1 MRNANENVSRVIFG
15 TSQICRLVSNRN
27 IQKVLHCAYD
37 CGVRH
42 FDTARMYGFGEA
54 ESKIRSFLKG
64 RRDICEVSTK
74 FGLKFNEPGY
84 FKRKIFLLG
93 RLFKSFFPIAAR
105 STIQT
110 VAPKQYLD
118 FSVDSTRKSVETSL
132 RELGVESIDYLFF
145 HEPIMGSDIDQSI
158 FLFLD
163 DLVRSGKVKN
173 YGMSGSLTEINSMEK
188 YLGVFVYNKQF
199 SSNIIKDCKI
209 ANNANNFCFNVIGSV
224 LGAPGVKEKLM
235 SKKIDKNKLVAALL
249 MDRLINAG
257 FNKVLFNSNR
267 IDTINKVIG
276 IVDNFKM
283 QDCHLIKEVLNY

>member
-27 IQKVLHCAYD
+27 IQKVLNCAYD

-64 RRDICEVSTK
+64 RRDSCEISTK

-93 RLFKSFFPIAAR
+93 RLFKNFFPIAAR

-110 VAPKQYLD
+110 IAPKQYLD
-118 FSVDSTRKSVETSL
+118 FSVDSTKKSIETSL
-132 RELGVESIDYLFF
+132 RELGVECIDYLFF
-145 HEPIMGSDIDQSI
+145 HEPIMGSNIDQSI

-163 DLVRSGKVKN
+163 DLVKSGKVKN
-173 YGMSGSLTEINSMEK
+173 YGMSGSLTKINAIEN

-209 ANNANNFCFNVIGSV
+209 ANNGNNFCFNVIGSV
-224 LGAPGVKEKLM
+224 LGAPCVKEKLM
-235 SKKIDKNKLVAALL
+235 SKKIDKNKFVAALL
-249 MDRLINAG
+249 MDRLINAA

-276 IVDNFKM
+276 IVNNFKM
-283 QDCHLIKEVLNY
+283 QDFHLIKDVLNY